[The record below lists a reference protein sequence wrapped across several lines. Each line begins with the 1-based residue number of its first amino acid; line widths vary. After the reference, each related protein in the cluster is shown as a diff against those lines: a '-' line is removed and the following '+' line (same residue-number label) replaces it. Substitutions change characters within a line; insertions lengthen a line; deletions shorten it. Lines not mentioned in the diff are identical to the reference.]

1 MPKSSQKIT
10 KSALP
15 AISVSGI
22 TVSFGNH
29 NVLDNI
35 TLKIPSGSFTAIIGP
50 NGSGKSTFI
59 KAIIGLLKP
68 KKGSIRILGQHLH
81 DVRHTIGYVPQTFD
95 FDRSFPITIAE
106 FLDLDMHKHVQESQ
120 LHESLKDVGLASN
133 ILDQQLGSLSGG
145 QLQRVLIA
153 QALIKRPS
161 ILILDEPAAGID
173 MSGEQQ
179 LMELLGNLSE
189 EHGTTVVLVSHDISS
204 VAKNVDQV
212 ICLNQKLICA
222 GSPAKTLTKKQLG
235 KLFGEHKE
243 LYHHHH

>member
-1 MPKSSQKIT
+1 MPKSSPKT
-10 KSALP
+10 TNLP
-15 AISVSGI
+15 AIAVSGV
-22 TVSFGNH
+22 TVSFGH
-29 NVLDNI
+29 HDILDNI
-35 TLKIPSGSFTAIIGP
+35 TIKIPNGSFTAIIGP

-59 KAIIGLLKP
+59 KVIVGLLKP
-68 KKGSIRILGQHLH
+68 KKGHVRILGQHLH
-81 DVRHTIGYVPQTFD
+81 DIRHTIGYVPQTFD
-95 FDRSFPITIAE
+95 FDRSFPITVEE
-106 FLDLDMHKHVQESQ
+106 FLHLVSHKHITSAQ
-120 LHESLKDVGLASN
+120 LHEALADIGLTRS
-133 ILDQQLGSLSGG
+133 ILDQKLGDLSGG
-145 QLQRVLIA
+145 QRQRVLIA

-173 MSGEQQ
+173 MHGEQQ
-179 LMELLGNLSE
+179 LMELLGTLSQ